1 MTRWSA
7 QRAAVKQRPHQE
19 TTSYP
24 EAMSEPVVHHHGREG
39 GGAGSDEVRP
49 SAFNGLLGSL
59 SSGSALQIAVSD
71 RADVGDAQA
80 HEGLR
85 LTGSEDKLDFKS
97 IGRMNIDN
105 RAEIA
110 ATETMLGK
118 ISIQDDSVEQVKHD
132 YPG

>member
-1 MTRWSA
+1 MFNKRFSDGLRRSLRSLA
-7 QRAAVKQRPHQE
+7 RRRENA
-19 TTSYP
+19 TS
-24 EAMSEPVVHHHGREG
+24 
-39 GGAGSDEVRP
+39 
-49 SAFNGLLGSL
+49 LGSL
-59 SSGSALQIAVSD
+59 SSGSALQIANGDQVPVPDS
-71 RADVGDAQA
+71 ADVGDAQA

-110 ATETMLGK
+110 ATKTVLGK